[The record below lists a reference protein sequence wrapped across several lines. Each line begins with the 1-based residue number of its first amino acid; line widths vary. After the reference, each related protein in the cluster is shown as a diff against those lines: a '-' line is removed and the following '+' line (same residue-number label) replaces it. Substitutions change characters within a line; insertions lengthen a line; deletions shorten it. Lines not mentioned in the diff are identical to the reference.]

1 MLLPFCLSFAGRFRR
16 RRIIIA
22 LTAALLCHTIA
33 VAAPNETAPRLEYQV
48 KAGYLFNFLRFTE
61 WPPAMQ
67 QVDKPLRVGVMNDAA
82 AFNVIADVLQGKT
95 LNERAIQVESLKT
108 GDSLVGFHLVFFPR
122 TAELPSKNETTPGVL
137 LVGET
142 NDFALHSGMIGFVL
156 RGYNIRFQVNLS
168 AAHHAGLKLSGRLAS
183 LAEIVQAKAP

>member
-1 MLLPFCLSFAGRFRR
+1 MLLPFCLRFAGHFRDRR
-16 RRIIIA
+16 RVIAII
-22 LTAALLCHTIA
+22 AALLCHMPA

-61 WPPAMQ
+61 WPAEMQ
-67 QVDKPLRVGVMNDAA
+67 RVGTPLRVGVLEDAA
-82 AFNVIADVLQGKT
+82 AFNVIADTLRGKT
-95 LNERAIQVESLKT
+95 LNERTIEVESLKT
-108 GDSLVGFHLVFFPR
+108 GDAFHGFHLVFVPR
-122 TAELPSKNETTPGVL
+122 TAAPPPTNPTTEGVL

-142 NDFALHSGMIGFVL
+142 KDFALHNGMIGFVL
-156 RGYNIRFQVNLS
+156 RGYNIRFQVNLT